1 LVKEKIYPFTGALP
15 MSILSCSPLSPCPEE
30 TFFIRETPTFSMLL
44 APLEAQ
50 LPHLTPL
57 VSGSNKPLTYMFAHQ
72 MRGLVYFHVE
82 ECTSAQDLLSAAE
95 NDRFANS
102 VIVPPSGLGKSTF
115 YEALANRGSLQMF
128 QLLDRL
134 SGKAAKIV
142 GISYAELGP
151 LKAIDGSL
159 IDASLSMTWADY
171 RENAPKAKMHLGLDL
186 NQGIPRK
193 MVLTNGNGAER
204 PFVSAFLEKGE
215 TGVVD
220 RGYQDHQR
228 FDDWIEEDKH
238 FVARVKKNT
247 QYEIRQHLPFQK
259 GSSIF
264 FFAQVVLGGTAHQM
278 THPVFLVGFKSRG
291 KVYWVA
297 TDRQDLTAEQIA
309 FIFSLRWQIETFFAW
324 WKRHLNVYHLI
335 CRNPHG
341 VLIQL
346 LAGLITYLLLV
357 IYFHRRYGEKPS
369 LERLRQLRWN
379 IRHESCAPTKIQL
392 NFFILIFQDNALS
405 NLLFFQLLRHA
416 IL

>member
-1 LVKEKIYPFTGALP
+1 

-57 VSGSNKPLTYMFAHQ
+57 VSGSNKPLTYTFEHQ

-82 ECTSAQDLLSAAE
+82 ACTSAQDLLSAAE
-95 NDRFANS
+95 NDPFANS
-102 VIVPPSGLGKSTF
+102 VIVPPSGLGESTF
-115 YEALANRGSLQMF
+115 YEAIANRGSLQMF

-134 SGKAAKIV
+134 SGQAAKIV
-142 GISYAELGP
+142 GLSYAELGP
-151 LKAIDGSL
+151 LKGIDGSL

-171 RENAPKAKMHLGLDL
+171 RAHAQKAKMHLGFNL

-193 MVLTNGNGAER
+193 MVLTSGNGAER
-204 PFVSAFLEKGE
+204 PFVSTFLEKGE

-228 FDDWIEEDKH
+228 FDVWIEEGKH
-238 FVARVKKNT
+238 FVARLKKNT
-247 QYEIRQHLPFQK
+247 QYEILEDLPFQK
-259 GSSIF
+259 GASIF
-264 FFAQVVLGGTAHQM
+264 FFAKVILGGTAHQM
-278 THPVFLVGFKSRG
+278 IHPVFLVGFKSRG
-291 KVYWVA
+291 KVYWIV

-335 CRNPHG
+335 SRNPHG
-341 VLIQL
+341 VLVQL

-357 IYFHRRYGEKPS
+357 IYFHRRYGQKPS
-369 LERLRQLRWN
+369 LECLRQLRRD
-379 IRHESCAPTKIQL
+379 IRHESCAPIKIQMT
-392 NFFILIFQDNALS
+392 FFIFILQDNAFS
-405 NLLFFQLLRHA
+405 NLFFLQLFRHA